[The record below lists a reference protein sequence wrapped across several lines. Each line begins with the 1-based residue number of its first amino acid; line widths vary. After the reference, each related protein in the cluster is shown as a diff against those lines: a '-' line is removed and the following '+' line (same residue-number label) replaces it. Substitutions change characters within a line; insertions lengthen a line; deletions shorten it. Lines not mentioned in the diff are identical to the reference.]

1 MMKKLI
7 VVEGFDRCGK
17 DTLLEDI
24 EKNDIF
30 VFRNDLAGLPKY
42 DKEQDD
48 FLKWLDSFI
57 EFQVNHLNELFK
69 THDKIVLTR
78 FIISDEVYS
87 TLFNRKH
94 TVMNYLHKLDKQVE
108 IHNYCLLF
116 YSYNEYLKRLDML
129 GEQTQ
134 YNEKDFNEINGLYER
149 LMNEIGF
156 GNKVKHVFA
165 SDTREDIK
173 KDFLNYLTECI

>member
-1 MMKKLI
+1 MKKLI

-17 DTLLEDI
+17 DSLLEDI
-24 EKNDIF
+24 EQNDVF
-30 VFRNDLAGLPKY
+30 VFGNDLAGLPKY

-57 EFQVNHLNELFK
+57 EFQVKHLNELFK
-69 THDKIVLTR
+69 THDKIVITR

-94 TVMNYLHKLDKQVE
+94 TVMNHLNEFNEQVE

-116 YSYNEYLKRLDML
+116 DSYDEYLKRLDMI

-134 YNEKDFNEINGLYER
+134 YDEKDFNKINELYER

-156 GNKVKHVFA
+156 RNKVKRIFA
-165 SDTREDIK
+165 SDIREDIK
-173 KDFLNYLTECI
+173 KDFLNYYNRI